1 MANDT
6 TLSNNDVATLI
17 VSFAQIIGFIAVIAC
32 SGPVGAVIAG
42 IAGFAAVVKYF
53 LPIHGNRAWIKKLNA
68 VSAICG
74 VGLIVFA
81 IVSVS

>member
-1 MANDT
+1 MANSQ
-6 TLSNNDVATLI
+6 TLSNNDIATLI
-17 VSFAQIIGFIAVIAC
+17 VSFAQIVGLIAAIVGN
-32 SGPVGAVIAG
+32 GPVGAVIAG

-53 LPIHGNRAWIKKLNA
+53 LPVPGNLPWMKKLSA
-68 VSAICG
+68 ISAICG